1 MPPKGH
7 AAPEHADLVDV
18 ENGPFEPVRTYTSPD
33 SHPRAGLA
41 RTVQTKAAVFWNQN
55 QKGLLYAFVGTV
67 ALRLITE
74 WIALVSQ
81 FGTGFPH
88 LVAKKPGLLL
98 TVWAHWDTGYYQSIA
113 QFGYAG
119 KTVGPGQAANGIAFA
134 PLYPWGI
141 RLVHDVTR
149 ASWNTSAE
157 LLSAG
162 ALFVALAALY
172 RLVTIERN
180 ERVAGTTVL
189 VLLAFPTAFFLLAP
203 YPESLALAFVVLA
216 FMAARQAR
224 WLLAGLLA
232 AAATLTKYY
241 LIVIILALAAEI
253 WQRRQDRR
261 RNGDPA
267 GSWEHEAIRLAA
279 VSLPPLAAMGLWMA
293 YQQSHLGDAYAF
305 IHAQEAHWHR
315 HFAAP
320 WTQFRHTI
328 SDMVHLR
335 FLDTS
340 TASVAELF
348 DFVSVIVLAVVAV
361 YAFTRIRRSYGVLL
375 GLCWCV
381 FTFETFLLS
390 VTREV
395 LVLFPLFIGVGLWAT
410 RQRWRE
416 RAILVLMIPCSY
428 FLIQRFVTGAFAG

>member
-1 MPPKGH
+1 MPTGDDARSDQPGV
-7 AAPEHADLVDV
+7 LNVV
-18 ENGPFEPVRTYTSPD
+18 EAPFEPVQAVAGPTRA
-33 SHPRAGLA
+33 PRPRPAEVLQVKAVAFWRDNRRGFLVA
-41 RTVQTKAAVFWNQN
+41 LISTVV
-55 QKGLLYAFVGTV
+55 
-67 ALRLITE
+67 LRLITE

-81 FGTGFPH
+81 YGTGFPH

-141 RLVHDVTR
+141 RFVHDITR

-162 ALFVALAALY
+162 ALFVAIAALY
-172 RLVTIERN
+172 RLISTERD
-180 ERVAGTTVL
+180 ERVAGTSVL

-203 YPESLALAFVVLA
+203 YPESLALALVVLA
-216 FMAARQAR
+216 FMAARKAH
-224 WLLAGLLA
+224 WLVAGVLA

-241 LIVIILALAAEI
+241 LIVIILALAVEI
-253 WQRRQDRR
+253 WQRRQDRL
-261 RNGDPA
+261 RNGGPA
-267 GSWEHEAIRLAA
+267 GSWEHEAVRLAA
-279 VSLPPLAAMGLWMA
+279 VSLPSLAAMGLWMA

-320 WTQFRHTI
+320 WTQFRHTL
-328 SDMVHLR
+328 SDMIHWR

-340 TASVAELF
+340 TASVTELF
-348 DFVSVIVLAVVAV
+348 DLVSVVILAIVAV
-361 YAFTRIRRSYGVLL
+361 YTFTRIRRSYGVFL
-375 GLCWCV
+375 GLAWCV

-395 LVLFPLFIGVGLWAT
+395 LVLFPLFIGVGLWT
-410 RQRWRE
+410 SRQRWRE